1 MSSGLAPI
9 AMKGTLGSMPRR
21 REERVLE
28 YCLPWKED
36 VLLEE
41 QDIWTERSNLRKQNS
56 KRTIENLILG
66 GKVAWHLFGEAID
79 GQVLCGP

>member
-9 AMKGTLGSMPRR
+9 AMKGILGSMPRR

-56 KRTIENLILG
+56 KRTIGNLILG
-66 GKVAWHLFGEAID
+66 GKVAWRLFGEAID